1 MFALATIAASAIAA
15 AVAQSPC
22 PYSEI
27 ASTKIFAFGS
37 PYCSS
42 ASSYC
47 LLDSTCAVTEASLS
61 SDCPN
66 PWESSGAN
74 TRVPCADRV
83 TAIGDIRASARA
95 TNDMRLVVRHS
106 ELVST
111 AKMVLPQELAELTLQ
126 YASFPPGATF
136 TWPIALKKLWIEK
149 SGWTQWPANLP
160 ASITHLRVLDLNFT
174 ALPPQLDNLQ
184 HVSVFS
190 PALTQLVDLDWSK
203 LAHLRL
209 GVPKGFKDACALTTF
224 VNVTLSSTLRR
235 LDLAGCHLTKLHL
248 SQESYAAIA
257 NFTLTRNNTDAR
269 DANDFKST
277 VDDTTIVSDPAACAA
292 VGGALTPLWPQF
304 QEVTR
309 QVYTVCVTPAT
320 VAALPPVSAVA
331 TASSDASGSD
341 VGLAVGASVG
351 GVALIGFV
359 AFALMKR
366 RRSLSPT
373 PTPKTP
379 DDNNGH
385 ESGILDSTFAFHT
398 NTDAPMSTAMQE
410 IHSRSL
416 EELAPIKLD
425 DSSLQLKSIL
435 GSGASADV
443 WFGYYRGDAVAI
455 KRFVHRD
462 SADDTQAFVD
472 EIQLLQRLDS
482 PYIVRMIGASWTRPT
497 DLKCILEY
505 MDQGDLREFL
515 LHHTPIEFN
524 WAAKTRSLWALA
536 KGMVYLHANTIIHR
550 DLKSRNVLLDSKKG
564 TKLTD
569 FGVARVDVQA
579 TMTAGVGTFR
589 WMAPEVLMYG
599 RYSVAAD
606 IYSFGMLLSEYDTH
620 AIPYDDK
627 INPTTGL
634 PLVDTAIMARVLEGS
649 IQPTFSASCPDWIY
663 NMAMACLKFDPNDR
677 PTATELVDVYIA
689 PHLT

>member
-1 MFALATIAASAIAA
+1 M
-15 AVAQSPC
+15 
-22 PYSEI
+22 
-27 ASTKIFAFGS
+27 
-37 PYCSS
+37 
-42 ASSYC
+42 
-47 LLDSTCAVTEASLS
+47 
-61 SDCPN
+61 
-66 PWESSGAN
+66 
-74 TRVPCADRV
+74 
-83 TAIGDIRASARA
+83 
-95 TNDMRLVVRHS
+95 
-106 ELVST
+106 
-111 AKMVLPQELAELTLQ
+111 
-126 YASFPPGATF
+126 
-136 TWPIALKKLWIEK
+136 
-149 SGWTQWPANLP
+149 
-160 ASITHLRVLDLNFT
+160 
-174 ALPPQLDNLQ
+174 
-184 HVSVFS
+184 
-190 PALTQLVDLDWSK
+190 
-203 LAHLRL
+203 
-209 GVPKGFKDACALTTF
+209 
-224 VNVTLSSTLRR
+224 
-235 LDLAGCHLTKLHL
+235 HL
-248 SQESYAAIA
+248 SRDSYAAIA
-257 NFTLTRNNTDAR
+257 NFTLTRNNTAPR
-269 DANDFKST
+269 DANNFKAT
-277 VDDTTIVSDPAACAA
+277 VDDTTIMSDPSACAA
-292 VGGALTPLWPQF
+292 AGGTLTPLWPHF

-309 QVYTVCVTPAT
+309 QVYTVCVTPTT
-320 VAALPPVSAVA
+320 VAPPAVAVA
-331 TASSDASGSD
+331 TLSTKASGSGTLFCSQVPWNPWYTVD

-379 DDNNGH
+379 DDNNGQ
-385 ESGILDSTFAFHT
+385 ESAMLDSTFAFHT

-410 IHSRSL
+410 IHSWSL
-416 EELAPIKLD
+416 DELAPIKLD
-425 DSSLQLKSIL
+425 DSSLELKSIL

-462 SADDTQAFVD
+462 SADDMQAFVD
-472 EIQLLQRLDS
+472 EIQLLQRLES

-515 LHHTPIEFN
+515 LYHTPIEFN
-524 WAAKTRSLWALA
+524 WVAKTRSLWALA
-536 KGMVYLHANTIIHR
+536 MGMTYLHANAIIHR

-627 INPTTGL
+627 INPTTGM

-663 NMAMACLKFDPNDR
+663 NMAMACLKFDPDER
-677 PTATELVDVYIA
+677 PTASELVDVYIA
-689 PHLT
+689 PHLTH